1 MNLKGKRAIVT
12 GSSRGI
18 GFEIARLF
26 CERGAS
32 VVICSTK
39 ESTAQSV
46 ADQLASTYSTQ
57 CIGVGLD
64 ISDASSVQGMIAK
77 TLETF
82 GGIDVLVNNAGIT
95 KDNLLLRLSE
105 EDWNT
110 VIQTNLNSVFHTT
123 KAVLRPMM
131 KQKRGTIINMA
142 SVVGVIGN
150 PGQSNYAASKAGMI
164 GFSKSIAKEYAKKNI
179 VVNVVAPGFIET
191 DMTKELPE
199 DYLSSVQEQVP
210 MGRLGH
216 VSEIAELTAFL
227 ASDAAGYMT
236 GQVFKIDGGLSM

>member
-1 MNLKGKRAIVT
+1 
-12 GSSRGI
+12 
-18 GFEIARLF
+18 
-26 CERGAS
+26 
-32 VVICSTK
+32 
-39 ESTAQSV
+39 
-46 ADQLASTYSTQ
+46 
-57 CIGVGLD
+57 
-64 ISDASSVQGMIAK
+64 
-77 TLETF
+77 
-82 GGIDVLVNNAGIT
+82 
-95 KDNLLLRLSE
+95 
-105 EDWNT
+105 
-110 VIQTNLNSVFHTT
+110 
-123 KAVLRPMM
+123 MM

-164 GFSKSIAKEYAKKNI
+164 GFSKSIAKEYSKKNI

-199 DYLSSVQEQVP
+199 AYLASVQEQVP